1 MALPPSLRALII
13 AGTPDAPHT
22 LDIFLDYVCP
32 FSAKLALAIDN
43 VLVPLLGPGGK
54 YHGKVKA
61 IFRPQVQPWHA
72 SSTFVHEAG
81 LAVARA
87 APESFWA
94 FSLALFKRQGEY
106 FDIPTSTCTPLQIRE
121 KLTALA
127 EEAIPVP
134 SSAFGRF
141 ADLLLLKSSPNGG
154 TAVTDD
160 LKYTV
165 KFSRQNGI
173 HVSPTVMWDG
183 LIANEV
189 SSSWGEKEWSDF
201 LLAKV
206 VV

>member
-1 MALPPSLRALII
+1 MALQPSLRPLVI
-13 AGTPDAPHT
+13 AGTFDAPHT

-32 FSAKLALAIDN
+32 FSAKISLAIDS

-87 APESFWA
+87 SPESFWP

-106 FDIPTSTCTPLQIRE
+106 FDIPTSTLTPLQIRE
-121 KLTALA
+121 KLAALA
-127 EEAIPVP
+127 AEVIP
-134 SSAFGRF
+134 ANATGDF
-141 ADLLLLKSSPNGG
+141 AELLLLKSSPNGG
-154 TAVTDD
+154 NAVTDD
-160 LKYTV
+160 LKYTI

-173 HVSPTVMWDG
+173 HVSPTVLWDG
-183 LIANEV
+183 LVANEI
-189 SSSWGEKEWSDF
+189 SSSWGEKEWTDF
-201 LLAKV
+201 LAAKV
-206 VV
+206 AL